1 MTLLAFLARPTRRA
15 ARQVAESLSPAE
27 RSRIVR
33 VLEKRISA
41 DRGRLA
47 RLEGRR

>member
-1 MTLLAFLARPTRRA
+1 MTLLAFLARPTHAGALQMVRK
-15 ARQVAESLSPAE
+15 LTPYE

-47 RLEGRR
+47 RLDGRR